1 MWFPEL
7 ILLAYV
13 EKSWLKKNPS
23 RSIFSTGEFFFWRI
37 AKNQIEKKLNP
48 QKFTTVKTNLISNAM
63 SLDLWLRD
71 VNWGLCTGI
80 IRPKLASKNFAQ

>member
-7 ILLAYV
+7 ILFAYV
-13 EKSWLKKNPS
+13 EKSWLKKTQVS
-23 RSIFSTGEFFFWRI
+23 RYFQLGSFFWRI